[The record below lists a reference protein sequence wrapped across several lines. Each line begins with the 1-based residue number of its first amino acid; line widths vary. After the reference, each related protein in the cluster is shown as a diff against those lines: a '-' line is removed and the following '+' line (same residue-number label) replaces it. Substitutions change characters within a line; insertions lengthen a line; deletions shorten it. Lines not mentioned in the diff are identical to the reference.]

1 MGFVPTNKNTFRDAF
16 DDFMED
22 TDRMVFAIKKMQEIN
37 EELRKEL
44 EDLQAEVDK
53 QYEQAKA
60 DILGN
65 MADGGVSCHWCIAE
79 HEKIAVRKFAERLK
93 MRVKE
98 AAYEQ
103 LDGGH
108 VCESEIV
115 GVINELAAEMEK
127 Q

>member
-1 MGFVPTNKNTFRDAF
+1 MGFVSTIKNTFRDAF

-22 TDRMVFAIKKMQEIN
+22 KDTTIRAMKKMQEIN
-37 EELRKEL
+37 EELRQEL

-65 MADGGVSCHWCIAE
+65 MADGGASCHWCIAE

-93 MRVKE
+93 ARYKDFCG
-98 AAYEQ
+98 YESD
-103 LDGGH
+103 LWYTI
-108 VCESEIV
+108 SEIV
-115 GVINELAAEMEK
+115 AEMEK